1 MIKTL
6 RPMNWLAGLALLMA
20 GLSGCAGFTSAVDDE
35 QARCPDVTPPDH
47 PQPFDAAARRQLQR
61 LTAHSADNETVPK
74 NTAFIRLDEQGI
86 ALANPHPVYD
96 REPWACVTD
105 KRTALTWEVKTN
117 DRSLRDTHW
126 TYTWYAPSLAGA
138 YGYAGKADGGNCLE
152 DPSLENRLPDAV
164 SCDTQA
170 YVDAV
175 NATRLCGHDDWRL
188 PQAFELHSLLEPGK
202 NCPGTCIDQG
212 YFPNT
217 ASGGYWSS
225 SPFDGFACYAWGVDF
240 ELGGA
245 SGANKNTPLHVRL
258 VRGKWLIPAA
268 ASE

>member
-6 RPMNWLAGLALLMA
+6 RPMSWLAGLALSMA

-47 PQPFDAAARRQLQR
+47 PQPFDA
-61 LTAHSADNETVPK
+61 
-74 NTAFIRLDEQGI
+74 
-86 ALANPHPVYD
+86 
-96 REPWACVTD
+96 
-105 KRTALTWEVKTN
+105 
-117 DRSLRDTHW
+117 
-126 TYTWYAPSLAGA
+126 
-138 YGYAGKADGGNCLE
+138 
-152 DPSLENRLPDAV
+152 
-164 SCDTQA
+164 
-170 YVDAV
+170 V

-188 PQAFELHSLLEPGK
+188 PQAFELHSLLEPRK

-225 SPFDGFACYAWGVDF
+225 SPFDGFACHAWGIYF
-240 ELGGA
+240 ELGDA

-268 ASE
+268 SE